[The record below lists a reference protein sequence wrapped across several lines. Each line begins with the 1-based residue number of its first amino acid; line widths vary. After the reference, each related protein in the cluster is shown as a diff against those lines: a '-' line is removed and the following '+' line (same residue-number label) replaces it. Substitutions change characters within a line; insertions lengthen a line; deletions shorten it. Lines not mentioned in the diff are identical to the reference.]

1 MQIEKLEIKG
11 FGKLVNRTLE
21 FSKGLNVLFGNNE
34 SGKSSTQTFIKAMFF
49 GLKGGRTAKDGELPP
64 VKKYRP
70 WSSVDYSGFM
80 EYRLDNGAVFRVG
93 RNFEENSVR
102 VFDSLFNDITGS
114 FGTGRD
120 KNVLFAEKHLGVNES
135 CFERTVFVKQ
145 MDTRIQDGNKEL
157 ADKISNLYQTGADDI
172 SFKRAEEALK
182 AALKKHVGTERTST
196 RPMDRIHGRLAELNA
211 AKVELMEKRK
221 QMFQLSERLRQT
233 RLEKEDLENKKQI
246 LELLQQADSLQKSLY
261 ESQRQK
267 AGLYRVLSKLE
278 ELDRQLQQIGEQIT
292 QMDVEREKLSA
303 FTAYDE
309 EDLEQ
314 LARDYNGLTA
324 VIQQKERVRA
334 ATEQKV
340 KELQEAQRS
349 YAQVSA
355 FINLPTD
362 IEAKVSALKREIGV
376 LTFKCDRRPL
386 DELEARILHSQ
397 GKIQGIKEAVIS
409 AALAAVFLTAG
420 IVGWGLGYVLCMLMV
435 GITGVLLYTAVRHRK
450 ELDALLKA
458 RKGMLADLDI
468 LMKELQ
474 AKSMELGQI
483 YECVG
488 AEGYEDFLKR
498 KAACDNRIEAVM
510 ALGNQLE
517 HLESESYSLDRQ
529 ISLLKNSILEKIFS
543 VGMAEGFTDEIRE
556 EQVKDFRQGF
566 YKYKDLCE
574 ELVRMEQRRKDIE
587 NSRKETLDLVSGKV
601 QDAHN
606 DKRNIEQACR
616 KLEDERQSKQAMVDG
631 LLEKAEN
638 LCRQHGF
645 EGLFH
650 RYKSPEEDNEVF
662 QISDGLQ
669 QSYEA
674 LNHSLHDTHLEI
686 RELET
691 MVKSMEADD
700 DALQKVEEEAVQLQD
715 KRRELEEK
723 GKALKLALETLEES
737 SLEIRRDFAPLVNRK
752 MSAVAAQIT
761 SGKYENLKVD
771 NELLLKAL
779 APETGDVVPVSALSG
794 GTIDQMYL
802 AMRIALGDVISST
815 AERMPLVLD
824 EVFSQYD
831 DVRTRETVH
840 YLKALA
846 QDRQI
851 LFFTCKTREVEMFE
865 EICGEKVNLITL

>member
-11 FGKLVNRTLE
+11 FGKLSNRTLE

-70 WSSVDYSGFM
+70 WNSVDYSGFM
-80 EYRLDNGAVFRVG
+80 EYRLDNGEVFRVG

-120 KNVLFAEKHLGVNES
+120 KNALFAERHLGVNES

-157 ADKISNLYQTGADDI
+157 ADKISNLYQTGAEDI
-172 SFKRAEEALK
+172 SFKRAGEALK

-196 RPMDRIHGRLAELNA
+196 RPMDRILGRLAELNA

-221 QMFQLSERLRQT
+221 QMFQLGERLRQT
-233 RLEKEDLENKKQI
+233 RLEKENLESKKQA
-246 LELLQQADSLQKSLY
+246 LELLLQVDSLQKSLD

-267 AGLYRVLSKLE
+267 AELHRVLSKIK
-278 ELDRQLQQIGEQIT
+278 ELDGQLQQILEQIT
-292 QMDVEREKLSA
+292 QVDAERERFSA

-324 VIQQKERVRA
+324 VIQQKERITA
-334 ATEQKV
+334 ATEQKA

-349 YAQVSA
+349 YGQVSA
-355 FINLPTD
+355 FKSLPAG
-362 IEAKVSALKREIGV
+362 IESKVSELNKELEI
-376 LTFKCDRRPL
+376 LTFQCDRKPL
-386 DELEARILHSQ
+386 DELEAKILHSQ
-397 GKIQGIKEAVIS
+397 GKVRGIKEAVIS
-409 AALAAVFLTAG
+409 AALAAAFLTAG
-420 IVGWGLGYVLCMLMV
+420 IAGWGPGYVLCTLMA
-435 GITGVLLYTAVRHRK
+435 GIAGVLLYIAARHRRG
-450 ELDALLKA
+450 LDALLKA
-458 RKGMLADLDI
+458 RKGILNDLDI
-468 LMKELQ
+468 RMKELQ
-474 AKSMELGQI
+474 AKSRELGEI
-483 YECVG
+483 YEHVG

-498 KAACDNRIEAVM
+498 KATCDSRLDAVM
-510 ALGNQLE
+510 ALSNQLE
-517 HLESESYSLDRQ
+517 QLESESYSLDRR
-529 ISLLKNSILEKIFS
+529 IFLLKNSILERLFS
-543 VGMAEGFTDEIRE
+543 VGMAEGLMDEVRE

-566 YKYKDLCE
+566 HKYKGLCE
-574 ELVRMEQRRKDIE
+574 ELVRLEQRRNDIE
-587 NSRKETLDLVSGKV
+587 NARKETLDLV
-601 QDAHN
+601 HN
-606 DKRNIEQACR
+606 GEGDLKEACR
-616 KLEDERQSKQAMVDG
+616 KLEGESRSKQAVMDE
-631 LLEKAEN
+631 LLKRAEE
-638 LCRQHGF
+638 LCRQQGF
-645 EGLFH
+645 EEFIDPYKGL
-650 RYKSPEEDNEVF
+650 EEGNTVF
-662 QISDGLQ
+662 QIPDAVQ

-674 LNHSLHDTHLEI
+674 LERRLHDTLLEL

-691 MVKSMEADD
+691 LVRSMGSDD
-700 DALQKVEEEAVQLQD
+700 EVLQKVEEEAAQLQG
-715 KRRELEEK
+715 KREELEEK
-723 GKALKLALETLEES
+723 GKALKLALETLEEA

-794 GTIDQMYL
+794 GTVDQMYL
-802 AMRIALGDVISST
+802 AMRIALADVISST
-815 AERMPLVLD
+815 TERLPLVLD

-840 YLKALA
+840 YLKDLA

-851 LFFTCKTREVEMFE
+851 LFFTCKAREVEMFE
-865 EICGEKVNLITL
+865 EICREKVNLITL

>member
-11 FGKLVNRTLE
+11 FGKLVNQTLE

-70 WSSVDYSGFM
+70 WNSVEYSGFM
-80 EYRLDNGAVFRVG
+80 EYRLDNGEVFRVG

-102 VFDSLFNDITGS
+102 VFDSLFNDITDS

-120 KNVLFAEKHLGVNES
+120 KNILFAERHLGVNES
-135 CFERTVFVKQ
+135 CFERTVFIKQ

-182 AALKKHVGTERTST
+182 SALKKHVGTERTST
-196 RPMDRIHGRLAELNA
+196 RPMDRILGRLAELNA

-221 QMFQLSERLRQT
+221 QMFQLGERLRQT
-233 RLEKEDLENKKQI
+233 RLEKEDLENKKQA
-246 LELLQQADSLQKSLY
+246 LELLLQVDSLQKSLY

-267 AGLYRVLSKLE
+267 AELHRVLSKLE
-278 ELDRQLQQIGEQIT
+278 ELDRQLQQIEEQIT
-292 QMDVEREKLSA
+292 QMDVERAKLSP

-309 EDLEQ
+309 EDLEE
-314 LARDYNGLTA
+314 LARDYSGLTA
-324 VIQQKERVRA
+324 VIQQKEKIKA

-349 YAQVSA
+349 YGQVSA
-355 FINLPTD
+355 FKSLPTD
-362 IEAKVSALKREIGV
+362 IESKVSELNKDLEI
-376 LTFKCDRRPL
+376 LTFQCDRKPL
-386 DELEARILHSQ
+386 DELEAKILHSQ
-397 GKIQGIKEAVIS
+397 GKVRGIKEAVIS

-420 IVGWGLGYVLCMLMV
+420 IAGWGPGYVLCTLMV
-435 GITGVLLYTAVRHRK
+435 GITGVLLYTAARHRK
-450 ELDALLKA
+450 DLDALLKA
-458 RKGMLADLDI
+458 RKEILADLDI
-468 LMKELQ
+468 RMKELQ
-474 AKSMELGQI
+474 AKSMELGEI
-483 YECVG
+483 YERVG

-498 KAACDNRIEAVM
+498 KATCDNRIDVVM
-510 ALGNQLE
+510 ALSNQLE
-517 HLESESYSLDRQ
+517 QLENESYSLDRR
-529 ISLLKNSILEKIFS
+529 ISLLKNSILERLFS
-543 VGMAEGFTDEIRE
+543 VGMAEGLTDEIRE

-566 YKYKDLCE
+566 YKYKGLCE
-574 ELVRMEQRRKDIE
+574 KLVQLEQRRNDIE
-587 NSRKETLDLVSGKV
+587 NARKELLDLVSGKV
-601 QDAHN
+601 QGVPNGERDI
-606 DKRNIEQACR
+606 KEACR
-616 KLEDERQSKQAMVDG
+616 KLEDERRSKQAVMEE
-631 LLEKAEN
+631 LLKRAEE
-638 LCRQHGF
+638 LCRQQGLEEF
-645 EGLFH
+645 IDPYKGQEEG
-650 RYKSPEEDNEVF
+650 NTTF
-662 QISDGLQ
+662 QIPDAVQ

-674 LNHSLHDTHLEI
+674 LERRLHDTLLEL

-691 MVKSMEADD
+691 LVRSMGSDD
-700 DALQKVEEEAVQLQD
+700 EVLQKIEEEAAQLQE
-715 KRRELEEK
+715 KRGDLEEK
-723 GKALKLALETLEES
+723 GKALKLALETLEEAG
-737 SLEIRRDFAPLVNRK
+737 LEIRRDFAPLVNRK

-831 DVRTRETVH
+831 DVRTRETIR

-846 QDRQI
+846 QERQI
-851 LFFTCKTREVEMFE
+851 LFFTCKAREVEMFE